1 VVLRGTATCQ
11 WLERLAPYLDGRH
24 GVAGGQ
30 ILPLCAETAEEED
43 FDGLPRLTEEVSMSV
58 GDWVNVG
65 CAVLTGSAAIV
76 AAWIGCG
83 QSVQDASASVGMSM
97 ISKAGVEQSAIRI
110 SGSSPL
116 WQRVPH
122 RGNVV
127 DAVPVL
133 AQLLPRADPQLALRL
148 VGAKRLSEPVDLP

>member
-1 VVLRGTATCQ
+1 
-11 WLERLAPYLDGRH
+11 
-24 GVAGGQ
+24 
-30 ILPLCAETAEEED
+30 
-43 FDGLPRLTEEVSMSV
+43 MSV

-97 ISKAGVEQSAIRI
+97 ISKAGVEQSAVRI
-110 SGSSPL
+110 SGSSPCGSGYL
-116 WQRVPH
+116 TEGTSLTLYQFWRLLPL
-122 RGNVV
+122 
-127 DAVPVL
+127 L

-148 VGAKRLSEPVDLP
+148 VGATRLSEPVDLP

>member
-1 VVLRGTATCQ
+1 
-11 WLERLAPYLDGRH
+11 
-24 GVAGGQ
+24 
-30 ILPLCAETAEEED
+30 
-43 FDGLPRLTEEVSMSV
+43 MSA

-65 CAVLTGSAAIV
+65 CAVLTGSIV

-97 ISKAGVEQSAIRI
+97 ISKAGS
-110 SGSSPL
+110 SSPPSPHIGFVAL

-127 DAVPVL
+127 DAVPFL

-148 VGAKRLSEPVDLP
+148 VGATRLSEPVDLSELPRRDETVVVHVLDVHVVMDDRHGEKLQVLCWSTEPGLCCFP